1 MTRVVAN
8 LTRTDLGVAGEPA
21 WVTEF
26 RQRAWDLYT
35 AMDLPKRTDEEWR
48 RTDLT
53 GLDLGALATGL
64 PAGHA
69 AEVPAALA
77 EMVREGHTLVVR
89 NGQVVHRPASLP
101 AGVIVTD
108 METAVR
114 EHGDLVREHFMT
126 RAVTPDTSIFTALH
140 AALFRGGAFVYLP
153 RGAEVEEPI
162 QILQWLDGQGA
173 GAFGH
178 TLVVAEQDS
187 SARVVEYLSS
197 PDFDEMVVHVGAVE
211 IWSRP
216 GASIQYNAVQNFGE
230 GVWTFI
236 TRRALVGRDSRVHW
250 FIGDFG
256 GELVR
261 SEQYTVLHEDGGE
274 GLLKIAFFGTGSQ
287 HIDVTAQDIHVS
299 GANYTIGDIAGR
311 GVLGD
316 RARGVFRG
324 AGHIQRNAKGCEC
337 FLKQNTL
344 MLNRGARADAIPA
357 LLIDDDEVAR
367 GGHAATTG
375 KINEDELFYLQC
387 RGLTRAQAKKLIVDG
402 FFRPLMD
409 AVELPAL
416 QRTLQSLI
424 DRKLKV

>member
-1 MTRVVAN
+1 MAQFVSQLNRAA
-8 LTRTDLGVAGEPA
+8 LGVTGEPA

-35 AMDLPKRTDEEWR
+35 AMDLPARTDEEWR

-53 GLDLGALATGL
+53 GLDLGALTADL

-69 AEVPAALA
+69 DEVPAELA
-77 EMVREGHTLVVR
+77 DMVGEGHTLVVR
-89 NGQVVHRPASLP
+89 NGRVVFKPQGLP
-101 AGVIVTD
+101 VGVIVTD

-126 RAVTPDTSIFTALH
+126 KAVTPGTSIFTALH

-153 RGAEVEEPI
+153 KDAAVAEPI
-162 QILQWLDGQGA
+162 QIIQWLDGQGA
-173 GAFGH
+173 GSFGH
-178 TLVVAEQDS
+178 TLVLADRDA
-187 SARVVEYLSS
+187 SAHVVEYLAS
-197 PDFDEMVVHVGAVE
+197 PDFADMVVHLGAVE
-211 IWSRP
+211 IWTKH
-216 GASIQYNAVQNFGE
+216 GASVNYNAIQNFGQ
-230 GVWTFI
+230 GVWSIT

-250 FIGDFG
+250 LAGDFG

-274 GLLKIAFFGTGSQ
+274 GLLKIAFFGNNNQ
-287 HIDVTAQDIHVS
+287 HIDVTAHDIHVS

-311 GVLGD
+311 GVLAD
-316 RARGVFRG
+316 QARGVFRG
-324 AGHIQRNAKGCEC
+324 VGHIQRNAKGCEC

-344 MLNRGARADAIPA
+344 MLSRGARADVIPA
-357 LLIDDDEVAR
+357 LLIDDDDVAR
-367 GGHAATTG
+367 GGHAATSG

-387 RGLTRAQAKKLIVDG
+387 RGLNKAQAMKLIVDG
-402 FFRPLMD
+402 FFRPVMD

-416 QRTLQSLI
+416 QRTLQTLI